1 MVIPFSLG
9 IFDIRDIRSFSFF
22 GSGLDEGLNPKP
34 VAIAEN
40 GEEPHAHA
48 DRLQADQRE
57 RWKFGAKKCYT
68 ALSVLHRV
76 APMPKTA
83 ENRA

>member
-1 MVIPFSLG
+1 MNMIANTTVVP
-9 IFDIRDIRSFSFF
+9 RDGTGRFTGQGAFYS
-22 GSGLDEGLNPKP
+22 EKP
-34 VAIAEN
+34 ASATRFTPLV
-40 GEEPHAHA
+40 HA